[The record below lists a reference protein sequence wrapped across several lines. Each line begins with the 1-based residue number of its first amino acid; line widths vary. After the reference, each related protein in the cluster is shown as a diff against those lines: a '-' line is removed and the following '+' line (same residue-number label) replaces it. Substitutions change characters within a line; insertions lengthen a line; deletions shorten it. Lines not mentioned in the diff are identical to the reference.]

1 MYFKR
6 GSSRL
11 VLVVGNIAVKFAMF
25 RGFYFVRR
33 FLYWKKQ
40 GLVWKRMQMHNPN
53 IPLAILKGI
62 FSGLVANLTE
72 WKISREYPELPLAET
87 IFSLG
92 LVNIQKR
99 PLRMIMPMELPNC
112 PFRELRDSQT
122 NTVDLEKPEHFGWL
136 GGRIVL
142 VDYGTDEIWR
152 ALREHYPKEKRC
164 AKALSHL

>member
-11 VLVVGNIAVKFAMF
+11 VLVAGNTAVKFAMF

-53 IPLAILKGI
+53 IPLAILKGL
-62 FSGLVANLTE
+62 FSGIVANLTE
-72 WKISREYPELPLAET
+72 WKISREHPDLPLAKT
-87 IFSLG
+87 LFSLG
-92 LVNIQKR
+92 LVNIQER
-99 PLRMIMPMELPNC
+99 PLRMIMSPELPDC
-112 PFRELRDSQT
+112 PFRELRDCHT
-122 NTVDLEKPEHFGWL
+122 NTVDLNKPEHFGWL

-142 VDYGTDEIWR
+142 VDYGTGEFKR
-152 ALREHYPKEKRC
+152 ALGEHYPEENR
-164 AKALSHL
+164 AKVFSPR